1 MTRTKL
7 ATKYLSS
14 AALISAGVFVTALGI
29 GATAFASEMPV
40 KADKT
45 MEQCYGVALAGTN
58 DCAAGPG
65 TTCAGT
71 AKIVEQSNAYSYVP
85 KGTCANI
92 KTPHGAGALQSSS
105 ARLPKA

>member
-1 MTRTKL
+1 M

-14 AALISAGVFVTALGI
+14 AALISAGAFVTALGI
-29 GATAFASEMPV
+29 GATAFANELPV
-40 KADKT
+40 KADMKM
-45 MEQCYGVALAGTN
+45 MEQCYGVSLAGTN

-71 AKIVEQSNAYSYVP
+71 SKIDYQSNAYGYVP

-92 KTPHGAGALQSSS
+92 KTPHGAGALQSSDT
-105 ARLPKA
+105 RLPKA